1 MLKHNAVE
9 EKNIRKKSIDHSNV
23 IQHLNEGIVV
33 LQGDRVIYAN
43 NSFCRIMECDMYETL
58 DKKFTDFF
66 PTAERKA
73 IQSEYK
79 TVLKTQKKSNS
90 HEFLISSS
98 SKTIHVELTMSFL
111 ELKEAPLVLATV
123 TDITA
128 KYERIDKIRKLND
141 RLESIL
147 HSMHDVVI
155 SFSAKDG
162 SIISINPAA
171 ELLFGI
177 PIRQLSNINED
188 RLFDHVHPDDR
199 ENVQKYYY
207 SLRELEF
214 NELEYRIIRSDGK
227 IRWVLDEGYIVYCK
241 SSKLQRIDHM
251 IRDITEQKMAIRNL
265 HKSERKYKDF
275 FHKTKDMAFRVSPD
289 GVFLDINDAGID
301 LLGLPNRKTSL
312 QSNVYNFVEHTTT
325 ISEIM
330 SELNSKGHISNKYV
344 TLKSTLGK
352 RIEVDITARAQKNE
366 LGETIHYEGI
376 ASNITQ
382 ALENQRNRVLRNTA
396 AGMCHYLN
404 SHLMQI
410 SSAQSGIEEEIL
422 ELDEKILNAG
432 NIEEINKIWIT
443 NRDTLNGYT
452 QDINSAYK
460 KINEITRAFNSAFLK
475 YREESYLDKTILD
488 IFNTYR
494 KNDID

>member
-1 MLKHNAVE
+1 MHKHNIFE
-9 EKNIRKKSIDHSNV
+9 EKNIKITSIDHSKI
-23 IQHLNEGIVV
+23 IQHLNEGIAIVQSD
-33 LQGDRVIYAN
+33 LIIYAN
-43 NSFCRIMECDMYETL
+43 PSFCRIMEFDMYATI
-58 DKKFTDFF
+58 DKKFTKLF
-66 PTAERKA
+66 PSTERKT
-73 IQSEYK
+73 IQAKYD

-90 HEFLISSS
+90 HEFLIMKSA
-98 SKTIHVELTMSFL
+98 KKIHVELNMSFL
-111 ELKEAPLVLATV
+111 EFKESTLVLATISDV
-123 TDITA
+123 TA
-128 KYERIDKIRKLND
+128 KHGRIDKIKKLND

-147 HSMHDVVI
+147 HSMHDVVMT
-155 SFSAKDG
+155 FSATDG
-162 SIISINPAA
+162 SIISVNPAA

-177 PIRQLSNINED
+177 PLRQLSNINED
-188 RLFDHVHPDDR
+188 SLFDRVHPDDR
-199 ENVQKYYY
+199 ENVRDYYQ
-207 SLRELEF
+207 SLRKLEF

-241 SSKLQRIDHM
+241 SRKLQRIDHM
-251 IRDITEQKMAIRNL
+251 IRDITEQKMAIINL

-289 GVFLDINDAGID
+289 GVFLDINDAGIE

-312 QSNVYNFVEHTTT
+312 QSNVYNFVEHTTI

-422 ELDEKILNAG
+422 ELDERILNAG
-432 NIEEINKIWIT
+432 DIEEKNKIWISS
-443 NRDTLNGYT
+443 RDTLNGYT

-494 KNDID
+494 ENDID

>member
-1 MLKHNAVE
+1 M
-9 EKNIRKKSIDHSNV
+9 SIDLSKI
-23 IQHLNEGIVV
+23 IQHLNEGIVI
-33 LQGDRVIYAN
+33 LQSDRVVYAN
-43 NSFCRIMECDMYETL
+43 PSFCKIMKCDMYAL
-58 DKKFTDFF
+58 IDKKFTELF
-66 PTAERKA
+66 PNTERKT
-73 IQSEYK
+73 IQSEYDS
-79 TVLKTQKKSNS
+79 VLKTRKNSKS
-90 HEFLISSS
+90 HEFLIMQASG
-98 SKTIHVELTMSFL
+98 KMHVELTMSFL
-111 ELKEAPLVLATV
+111 ESEEFPLVLATV
-123 TDITA
+123 TDVTA
-128 KYERIDKIRKLND
+128 KHGRIDKIRKLND

-155 SFSAKDG
+155 SFSATDG
-162 SIISINPAA
+162 SILSINPAA

-177 PIRQLSNINED
+177 PLRQLSNANENS
-188 RLFDHVHPDDR
+188 LFDRVHPDDR
-199 ENVQKYYY
+199 ENVRDFYH
-207 SLRELEF
+207 SLQELEF
-214 NELEYRIIRSDGK
+214 NELEYRIVRSDGK

-241 SSKLQRIDHM
+241 SRTLQRIDHM
-251 IRDITEQKMAIRNL
+251 IRDITEQKLAIRDL

-275 FHKTKDMAFRVSPD
+275 FHKTKDMAFCVSPG

-301 LLGLPNRKTSL
+301 LLGLPNKKSAL
-312 QSNVYNFVEHTTT
+312 QSNVYSFFEHAAI

-366 LGETIHYEGI
+366 FGETTHYEGI

-410 SSAQSGIEEEIL
+410 SSAQSGMEEEIL
-422 ELDEKILNAG
+422 EMDEKILNS
-432 NIEEINKIWIT
+432 NHMEDKNKIWISG
-443 NRDTLNGYT
+443 RDVLNGYA
-452 QDINSAYK
+452 QDLNSAYR

-475 YREESYLDKTILD
+475 YREEAYLDKTILD
-488 IFNTYR
+488 IFNAYR
-494 KNDID
+494 AEDID